1 MPNEKK
7 VLIITYYWPPSGG
20 SGVQRWLH
28 FSRYLA
34 QLGWEPIIYT
44 PENAEAPI
52 IDESLLDDFTD
63 SVHVIKYPI
72 WEPFDA
78 YKALTG
84 KKGKKLQ
91 TGFLNEGGKQDK
103 KWIQKIALWLRAN
116 LFIPDAKKFWIKPSV
131 QHLSAFLKDH
141 PVDIIV
147 STGPPQTTHL
157 IALGLKRA
165 TGIPWLADFRDPWT
179 NIDWFDKLPMTFLAK
194 RKHRNL
200 EQAVLREA
208 TGITCVSRTWTKEFE
223 ELANRPVKLIT
234 NGFAPQDFQHFN
246 KKVDK
251 HFTILHTGSLNADR
265 NPTVFWKFLA
275 QEISTNTFLKEKL
288 KIQLVG
294 AVDISVVQS
303 IESCGLLPYLDQ
315 RPFIPHQEVIELMS
329 SCSLL
334 LMPLNNVKNQQGIIP
349 GKLFEYLA
357 SNQPILAIG
366 PKNGDSAQILLEQ
379 QSALVI
385 GFDEI
390 PTWTKIAEL
399 CQGETDRSTSL
410 NPYSRQELAKEM
422 SVFLEELML
431 ESAK

>member
-1 MPNEKK
+1 M
-7 VLIITYYWPPSGG
+7 
-20 SGVQRWLH
+20 
-28 FSRYLA
+28 
-34 QLGWEPIIYT
+34 
-44 PENAEAPI
+44 
-52 IDESLLDDFTD
+52 
-63 SVHVIKYPI
+63 
-72 WEPFDA
+72 
-78 YKALTG
+78 
-84 KKGKKLQ
+84 
-91 TGFLNEGGKQDK
+91 
-103 KWIQKIALWLRAN
+103 
-116 LFIPDAKKFWIKPSV
+116 
-131 QHLSAFLKDH
+131 
-141 PVDIIV
+141 
-147 STGPPQTTHL
+147 
-157 IALGLKRA
+157 
-165 TGIPWLADFRDPWT
+165 
-179 NIDWFDKLPMTFLAK
+179 
-194 RKHRNL
+194 
-200 EQAVLREA
+200 
-208 TGITCVSRTWTKEFE
+208 
-223 ELANRPVKLIT
+223 
-234 NGFAPQDFQHFN
+234 
-246 KKVDK
+246 
-251 HFTILHTGSLNADR
+251 
-265 NPTVFWKFLA
+265 
-275 QEISTNTFLKEKL
+275 

>member
-1 MPNEKK
+1 MPNAKK

-44 PENAEAPI
+44 PENAEAPLV
-52 IDESLLDDFTD
+52 DESLLDEFTD

-116 LFIPDAKKFWIKPSV
+116 LFIPDAKKFWIKPSI
-131 QHLSAFLKDH
+131 QHLSNFLKDH

-147 STGPPQTTHL
+147 STGPPHTTHL
-157 IALGLKRA
+157 IALGLKRE

-200 EQAVLREA
+200 EQSVLREA

-223 ELANRPVKLIT
+223 DLANRPVKLIT
-234 NGFAPQDFQHFN
+234 NGFAPKDFQYFN
-246 KKVDK
+246 KKVDE
-251 HFTILHTGSLNADR
+251 HVTILHTGSLNADR
-265 NPTVFWKFLA
+265 NPTVFWAFLA
-275 QEISTNTFLKEKL
+275 NEVSKNDFLKEKL
-288 KIQLVG
+288 KIQLIG

-303 IESCGLLPYLDQ
+303 IESCGLRPYLDQ

-357 SNQPILAIG
+357 SNQAILAIG
-366 PKNGDSAQILLEQ
+366 PKTGDSAQILQEQ
-379 QSALVI
+379 ANTLVI
-385 GFDEI
+385 DFDES
-390 PTWTKIAEL
+390 PTWSQLQALCEGKI
-399 CQGETDRSTSL
+399 DRSETL
-410 NPYSRQELAKEM
+410 QKYSRQELANEM
-422 SVFLEELML
+422 SDYLTELIL
-431 ESAK
+431 KSSK

>member
-1 MPNEKK
+1 MPNAKK

-34 QLGWEPIIYT
+34 QMGWEPIIYT

-52 IDESLLDDFTD
+52 VDESLQDSFTE

-72 WEPFDA
+72 WEPFEA
-78 YKALTG
+78 YKTLTG

-103 KWIQKIALWLRAN
+103 KWIQKAALWLRAN
-116 LFIPDAKKFWIKPSV
+116 LFIPDAKKFWIKPSIK
-131 QHLSAFLKDH
+131 HLSDFLKDH

-147 STGPPQTTHL
+147 STGPPHTTHL

-165 TGIPWLADFRDPWT
+165 TGTPWLADFRDPWT
-179 NIDWFDKLPMTFLAK
+179 NIDWFDKLPMTNTSK
-194 RKHRNL
+194 RKHVRL
-200 EQAVLREA
+200 EQQVLQEA
-208 TGITCVSRTWTKEFE
+208 SGISCVSRTWTKEFE
-223 ELANRPVKLIT
+223 VLANRPVKLIT
-234 NGFAPQDFQHFN
+234 NGFAPTDFLHFD
-246 KKVDK
+246 KKSDP
-251 HFTILHTGSLNADR
+251 HFTILHTGSLNSDR
-265 NPTVFWKFLA
+265 NPHTFWKFLSY
-275 QEISTNTFLKEKL
+275 EIERNVSLKSKL

-294 AVDISVVQS
+294 AVDVKVIDS
-303 IESCGLLPYLDQ
+303 IHACGLSDFLDQ

-334 LMPLNNVKNQQGIIP
+334 LLPLNNVKNQQGIIP

-366 PKNGDSAQILLEQ
+366 PKTGDSAQILQEQ
-379 QSALVI
+379 ANTMVI
-385 GFDEI
+385 DFDEA
-390 PTWTKIAEL
+390 PQWTEIEAM
-399 CQGETDRSTSL
+399 CQRETNRSSTL
-410 NPYSRQELAKEM
+410 NAYSRQELAKEM
-422 SVFLEELML
+422 SAFLDELIL
-431 ESAK
+431 TSSK

>member
-52 IDESLLDDFTD
+52 VDKSLMDDFTD

-91 TGFLNEGGKQDK
+91 TGFLNDGGKQDN

-131 QHLSAFLKDH
+131 QHLSDFLKDH

-147 STGPPQTTHL
+147 STGPPHTTHL
-157 IALGLKRA
+157 IALGLKQT

-194 RKHRNL
+194 RKHRSL
-200 EQAVLREA
+200 EQTVLREA

-223 ELANRPVKLIT
+223 GLANRPVKLIT
-234 NGFAPQDFQHFN
+234 NGFAPQDFQHFK
-246 KKVDK
+246 KKVDEY
-251 HFTILHTGSLNADR
+251 FTILHTGSLNEDR

-275 QEISTNTFLKEKL
+275 QEISTNEFLKEKL

-329 SCSLL
+329 ACSLL

-366 PKNGDSAQILLEQ
+366 PKTGDSAQILQEQ
-379 QSALVI
+379 QSTLVI
-385 GFDEI
+385 DFEEI
-390 PTWTKIAEL
+390 PTWSQLSEL
-399 CQGETDRSTSL
+399 CQGETDRSASL

-422 SVFLEELML
+422 SAYLEELML
-431 ESAK
+431 KSAK

>member
-1 MPNEKK
+1 MPNSKK

-28 FSRYLA
+28 FSRYLS

-44 PENAEAPI
+44 PENAEAPVF
-52 IDESLLDDFTD
+52 DESLKDAFTE

-72 WEPFDA
+72 WEPFHA
-78 YKALTG
+78 YKVLTG

-116 LFIPDAKKFWIKPSV
+116 LFIPDAKKFWIKPSI
-131 QHLSAFLKDH
+131 QHLSDFLKDH

-147 STGPPQTTHL
+147 STGPPHTTHL

-194 RKHRNL
+194 RKHHRL
-200 EQAVLREA
+200 EQEVLREA
-208 TGITCVSRTWTKEFE
+208 TGITCVSRTMIEEFE

-234 NGFAPQDFQHFN
+234 NGFAPTDFQHFD

-265 NPTVFWKFLA
+265 NPIVFWEFLA
-275 QEISTNTFLKEKL
+275 QEVSRNEFLRNKL

-294 AVDISVVQS
+294 AVDVSVIHS
-303 IESCGLLPYLDQ
+303 IESCGLRPYLDQ
-315 RPFIPHQEVIELMS
+315 RPFIPHQEVIALMS

-334 LMPLNNVKNQQGIIP
+334 LMPLNNVKNQRGIIP
-349 GKLFEYLA
+349 GKMFEYLA

-366 PKNGDSAQILLEQ
+366 PVTGDSAKILKEQ
-379 QSALVI
+379 EGTLVI
-385 GFDEI
+385 GFKEI
-390 PTWTKIAEL
+390 PSWPQIEHL
-399 CQGETDRSTSL
+399 CKGMPNRSTTL

-422 SVFLEELML
+422 SLYLDELIL
-431 ESAK
+431 KSSK

>member
-1 MPNEKK
+1 MPNAKK

-28 FSRYLA
+28 FSRYLS

-52 IDESLLDDFTD
+52 EDKSLIDPFTE

-72 WEPFDA
+72 WEPFEA

-103 KWIQKIALWLRAN
+103 KWIQNFALWLRAN
-116 LFIPDAKKFWIKPSV
+116 LFVPDAKKFWIQPSIK
-131 QHLSAFLKDH
+131 HLRDFLKDH

-147 STGPPQTTHL
+147 STGPPHTTHL

-179 NIDWFDKLPMTFLAK
+179 NIDWFDKLPMTKWAI
-194 RKHRNL
+194 RKHKRQ
-200 EQAVLREA
+200 EQAVLAEA
-208 TGITCVSRTWTKEFE
+208 TGITCVSRTWTMEFE
-223 ELANRPVKLIT
+223 ALAKRPVKLIT
-234 NGFAPQDFQHFN
+234 NGFAPKDFQYF
-246 KKVDK
+246 KKKADPN
-251 HFTILHTGSLNADR
+251 FTILHTGSLNADR
-265 NPTVFWKFLA
+265 NPLCFWSFLGE
-275 QEISTNTFLKEKL
+275 EIQQNEILKSKL

-294 AVDISVVQS
+294 AVDVSVIQS
-303 IESCGLLPYLDQ
+303 IESCGLSAYLDQ
-315 RPFIPHQEVIELMS
+315 RPFIPHEEVIELMS

-334 LMPLNNVKNQQGIIP
+334 LLPLNNVKNQQGIIP

-357 SNQPILAIG
+357 SNQAILAIG
-366 PKNGDSAQILLEQ
+366 PKTGDSAQILQEQ
-379 QSALVI
+379 SNTLVI
-385 GFDEI
+385 DFDEK
-390 PTWTKIAEL
+390 PTWTAI
-399 CQGETDRSTSL
+399 ETLTSGSIDRKNTLSK
-410 NPYSRQELAKEM
+410 YSRQELAKEM
-422 SVFLEELML
+422 SSFLFELMP
-431 ESAK
+431 ESSK

>member
-1 MPNEKK
+1 MPNAKK

-44 PENAEAPI
+44 PENAEAPLV
-52 IDESLLDDFTD
+52 DESLLDEFTD

-116 LFIPDAKKFWIKPSV
+116 LFIPDAKKFWIKPSI
-131 QHLSAFLKDH
+131 QHLSNFLKDH

-147 STGPPQTTHL
+147 STGPPHTTHL
-157 IALGLKRA
+157 IALGLKRE

-200 EQAVLREA
+200 EQSVLREA

-223 ELANRPVKLIT
+223 DLANRPVKLIT
-234 NGFAPQDFQHFN
+234 NGFAPKDFQYFN
-246 KKVDK
+246 KKVDE

-265 NPTVFWKFLA
+265 NPTVFWAFLA
-275 QEISTNTFLKEKL
+275 NEVSKNDFLKEKL
-288 KIQLVG
+288 KIQLIG

-303 IESCGLLPYLDQ
+303 IESCGLRPYLDQ

-357 SNQPILAIG
+357 SNQAILAIG
-366 PKNGDSAQILLEQ
+366 PKTGDSAQILQEQ
-379 QSALVI
+379 ANTLVI
-385 GFDEI
+385 DFDES
-390 PTWTKIAEL
+390 PTWSQLQALCEGKIDHS
-399 CQGETDRSTSL
+399 ETL
-410 NPYSRQELAKEM
+410 QKYSRQELAKEM
-422 SVFLEELML
+422 SDYLTDLIL
-431 ESAK
+431 ESSK